1 MMNKIT
7 LIAAVA
13 ATLGFSALPIFAAS
27 TSASMNDHSSAA
39 VSVQHRSL
47 SRSVLDD
54 SSTDNGSSSDQGNQ
68 SQSSDDSE

>member
-1 MMNKIT
+1 MNKIP

-13 ATLGFSALPIFAAS
+13 ATLGFSALPVFAAS
-27 TSASMNDHSSAA
+27 TSASMNDHSSTV

-47 SRSVLDD
+47 SRSVLED

-68 SQSSDDSE
+68 SQSSDDGE